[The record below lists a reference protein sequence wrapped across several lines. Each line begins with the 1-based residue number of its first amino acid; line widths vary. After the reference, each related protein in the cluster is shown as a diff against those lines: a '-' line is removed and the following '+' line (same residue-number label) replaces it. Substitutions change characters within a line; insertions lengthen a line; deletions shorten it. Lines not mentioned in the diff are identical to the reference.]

1 MKHAA
6 LSPRA
11 REGAGVSMPLT
22 WGQVRKGLDP
32 LRFTLRT
39 VPDLLKKT
47 KAWADYAQGERPLAP
62 AIRKL
67 GKV

>member
-1 MKHAA
+1 
-6 LSPRA
+6 
-11 REGAGVSMPLT
+11 MPLT

-32 LRFTLRT
+32 MRFTLRT

-47 KAWADYAQGERPLAP
+47 DAWADYGAGERPLAP

-67 GKV
+67 GKVKA